1 MFRRSLTA
9 SGLAAITLAMP
20 AAAQGQPPAFFY
32 PSPPPGSVTIA
43 RDVTYGTSGD
53 TTLKMDVYRP
63 AKAGGLAPALI
74 FFNHAAG
81 PQRTTFTFYTHWAE
95 IAAAKGLV
103 AIVPDLRFGTSPS
116 EFDLLLAHLVERG
129 ADYGVDATAMAV
141 YAGSGNVSTALP
153 TVEEPKRTAVK
164 AAVMYYGTADVKTL
178 RMDLPVLLVRAGLD
192 RPGVNAGM
200 TALAAAA
207 VAQNAPLTL
216 LNHPTGHHAFE
227 IVDDDM
233 ATRAVIDTTIEF
245 VHRATSAGYQAA
257 LRGGIPEAVAAG
269 HVSAG
274 RFGDAAVAYAP
285 LVAARPDDHRLRLS
299 YGEALLGDRQ
309 YSKACGELATLEGK
323 GLGPRDL
330 GLPAARACVQ
340 AGDADRAVAWL
351 RSIPQR
357 FLPPDVLQEPV
368 FATLVDRADF
378 QALFKRN

>member
-1 MFRRSLTA
+1 MRRAALAVLYLA
-9 SGLAAITLAMP
+9 SVVP
-20 AAAQGQPPAFFY
+20 ASAQAPQPFFY
-32 PSPPPGSVTIA
+32 PPPPPGTVNVMP
-43 RDVTYGTSGD
+43 DVTYGRLGD
-53 TTLKMDVYRP
+53 TTLRMDVYRRS
-63 AKAGGLAPALI
+63 AGESLAPALI

-81 PQRTTFTFYTHWAE
+81 PQRTNFTFYTRWAE
-95 IAAAKGLV
+95 IAAARGLV
-103 AIVPDLRFGTSPS
+103 AIVPDLRSGTSGA
-116 EFDLLLAHLVERG
+116 EFDLLLAHLVEKG
-129 ADYGVDATAMAV
+129 ADYGIDAGAIAV
-141 YAGSGNVSTALP
+141 YGGSGNVSTALP
-153 TVEEPKRTAVK
+153 AVEEPKRTTVK

-200 TALAAAA
+200 AALAAAA

-216 LNHPTGHHAFE
+216 LNHPTGHHGFE

-257 LRGGIPEAVAAG
+257 LRAGIPEAVAAG

-274 RFGDAAVAYAP
+274 RFGSAAGAYAP

-309 YSKACGELATLEGK
+309 FAAACDEFATLEGK

-330 GLPAARACVQ
+330 GLPAARACLQ
-340 AGDADRAVAWL
+340 KGDADRAIAWL

-357 FLPPDVLQEPV
+357 FLPPDVQKDPV
-368 FATLVDRADF
+368 FAPLREREDF
-378 QALFKRN
+378 QALFRR